1 MKAVLQRVK
10 HASVLVEDTTVSSI
24 GPGWLILLG
33 VLREDTVA
41 QAELLARKVA
51 HLRAFADQ
59 DGKLNRSLLESGGA
73 ALIVSNFTL
82 GADCRKGR
90 RPSFVEAA
98 GSEQAQPLYLAFAQ
112 ALTSNGVQ
120 PVQTG
125 VFGAPMQIESL
136 ADGPVTLLLDTRDWE
151 QPRTEA

>member
-10 HASVLVEDTTVSSI
+10 CASVLAKGTTVASI

-33 VLREDTVA
+33 VLRGDTMV

-51 HLRAFADQ
+51 QLRAFADE
-59 DGKLNRSLLESGGA
+59 DGKLNRSLLEAGGA
-73 ALIVSNFTL
+73 ALVVSNFTL

-120 PVQTG
+120 HVQTG
-125 VFGAPMQIESL
+125 VFGAQMQIESL

-151 QPRTEA
+151 HPKTEA